1 MSSGSSKSPVAE
13 VDDEDICK
21 AVRLVR
27 MKVASPVDRDEQ
39 PPEHESVVNA
49 EVAAGA
55 AKSRNASNKRDMG
68 SLVTDLLRRR

>member
-39 PPEHESVVNA
+39 PPEHEGVVNA
-49 EVAAGA
+49 EVAA
-55 AKSRNASNKRDMG
+55 
-68 SLVTDLLRRR
+68 